1 MISCGKLIVAVVA
14 VAAGVG
20 AFLATPKL
28 AGDRGQGQPLARWL
42 GLSAEQ
48 AEAVKKADPVFE
60 GDADRQ
66 TAALG
71 AEREKLAALLDDPK
85 SADDQV
91 MKQVERVIDAHN
103 TLERRVAKHVLAI
116 RSSLTADQQKQL
128 MGLCASGV
136 RRAAGRQWRRGRGQE
151 GDLPGRG
158 RGGPRDDAGRG
169 RGGAGQGGRGRGG
182 QGGGGRGGGR
192 GGP

>member
-1 MISCGKLIVAVVA
+1 MISCGKLIVAAVA

-136 RRAAGRQWRRGRGQE
+136 RRAAGRQWRRGRGL
-151 GDLPGRG
+151 GDGS
-158 RGGPRDDAGRG
+158 
-169 RGGAGQGGRGRGG
+169 GRGRGG
-182 QGGGGRGGGR
+182 QGAGQGGGAGGGSGLGRGGRGRGTRGR
-192 GGP
+192 GGPPD